1 MNGKKIAWI
10 VGGIVA
16 VAAVAAGL
24 SAESGSNK
32 AYGEVAV
39 AGESLPRLDP
49 ATADPARG
57 AIAPTIAGETVTVAP
72 QGTPTI
78 VLFLA
83 HWCPACQREVPNLT
97 AWVEANGMPQG
108 LELIGVATS
117 STPSQG
123 NFPPSAWLEREKFP
137 FPVIYDDEAGT
148 AAVAY
153 GLNAFPYW
161 VVLDGDGRVVERFS
175 GALPDQESLTRLFE
189 AVAGL

>member
-10 VGGIVA
+10 VGGIVVIA
-16 VAAVAAGL
+16 GIVAGL
-24 SAESGSNK
+24 SAESGSGT

-49 ATADPARG
+49 NTADPARG
-57 AIAPTIAGETVTVAP
+57 AIAPTITGEDVSVTP
-72 QGTPTI
+72 RGTPTI

-123 NFPPSAWLEREKFP
+123 NFPPSAWLERERFP
-137 FPVIYDDEAGT
+137 FPVIFDDESGT